1 MSKDTR
7 DALRTLLDA
16 AWNRFMDHECETPC
30 EKCRSASDLMERGEQ
45 ELALLRQTNADLLE
59 ALKGLAAAI
68 YAVRDDLR
76 DDYPAVSEKFVLGL
90 AAIAKAEGR

>member
-1 MSKDTR
+1 MSKGTR
-7 DALRTLLDA
+7 DALWTLLDA

-59 ALKGLAAAI
+59 ALKDMGRVSGLAEPAARRASWERAM
-68 YAVRDDLR
+68 AV
-76 DDYPAVSEKFVLGL
+76 
-90 AAIAKAEGR
+90 IAKAEGR